1 MGACCEDA
9 PEATGQTE
17 AGAVDAGVADD
28 EVRAEMRALL
38 GTGILRSAGARR
50 SLWGSTADSELE
62 TDPMGLLRWMSSADE
77 VEVWEE

>member
-1 MGACCEDA
+1 MGSCCEDA

-17 AGAVDAGVADD
+17 AGAVDAGVVDD

-50 SLWGSTADSELE
+50 SL
-62 TDPMGLLRWMSSADE
+62 
-77 VEVWEE
+77 

>member
-17 AGAVDAGVADD
+17 AGAVDAGVVDD

-50 SLWGSTADSELE
+50 SL
-62 TDPMGLLRWMSSADE
+62 
-77 VEVWEE
+77 